1 MILKIKLTK
10 TIYGIIL
17 QEEMGEGNIIGN
29 ISANGEVTYR
39 ENVKAA
45 DEGKMRENDYWVPAG
60 GIGRIY
66 VLVDK
71 KTKNTVAG
79 IGDIEDSASKY
90 TEVTVERVFIND
102 NGTKVEYVMND
113 SDYVSLDEVSEKNL
127 QTVYN
132 SFEQYYLDRIGE
144 KQTEDQST
152 SR

>member
-1 MILKIKLTK
+1 
-10 TIYGIIL
+10 
-17 QEEMGEGNIIGN
+17 
-29 ISANGEVTYR
+29 
-39 ENVKAA
+39 
-45 DEGKMRENDYWVPAG
+45 MRENDYWVPAG